1 MAGPFFIRKQGTMT
15 MKNTGA
21 NMESVRKKNRAAI
34 LKYINDHGLA
44 SRKDLADI
52 LGLTPAAVTQI
63 CTDLFDDGILV
74 ETGENVES
82 ARAGRK
88 KVLLDINYSNSYVC
102 GINIDP
108 ETTTVAIAD
117 YKGTLLAQ
125 KSCRTDTSVAA
136 PDYIR
141 MLSGVAKKLLQE
153 EACKKGVLAAIGV
166 GVVGLVDK
174 ETGSSVKAYGIWK
187 ERVPIAAIL
196 AESFSVPVY
205 VENNVNAFAVAELL
219 YGAGREHDNL
229 MVVKWG
235 PGVGCAMIIEQ
246 DIYDGRHSKAAEL
259 GHFIVEKDGALCSC
273 GRHGCL
279 ETKVSYTALNKIAPF
294 AEDAFGQVLLDAD
307 GTAAGAKFGEALD
320 LFARSLVNSATIMAP
335 NRIVLTGPLF
345 ESPFTRKTII
355 DACMAYD
362 DGFNE
367 ERIIYSTLAQKAYYI
382 GPIAICAK
390 MQLFS

>member
-1 MAGPFFIRKQGTMT
+1 MT

-34 LKYINDHGLA
+34 LKYLNDHGPA

-117 YKGTLLAQ
+117 YKGTLLAK
-125 KSCRTDTSVAA
+125 KSCRTDTGVAA
-136 PDYIR
+136 ADYIR
-141 MLSGVAKKLLQE
+141 MLAGVAKKLLQE
-153 EACKKGVLAAIGV
+153 KACKAGQLAAIGV

-187 ERVPIAAIL
+187 ERVPIAELL
-196 AESFSVPVY
+196 AESFAVPVY

-219 YGAGREHDNL
+219 YGEGREHDNL

-279 ETKVSYTALNKIAPF
+279 ETKVSYAALNKIVPF
-294 AEDAFGQVLLDAD
+294 EEEAFGQVLADAD
-307 GTAAGAKFGEALD
+307 GSAAGAEFAEALD

-345 ESPFTRKTII
+345 ESPLARKTII

-367 ERIIYSTLAQKAYYI
+367 ERIIYSSLAQKAYYI

>member
-1 MAGPFFIRKQGTMT
+1 MT

-34 LKYINDHGLA
+34 LKYINDYGPA

>member
-34 LKYINDHGLA
+34 LKYINDYGPA

>member
-1 MAGPFFIRKQGTMT
+1 MT